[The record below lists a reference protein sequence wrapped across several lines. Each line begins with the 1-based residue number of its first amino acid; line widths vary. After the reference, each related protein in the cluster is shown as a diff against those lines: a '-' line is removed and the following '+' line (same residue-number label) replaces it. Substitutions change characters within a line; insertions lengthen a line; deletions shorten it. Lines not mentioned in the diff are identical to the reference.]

1 MTVVEFFFDIISP
14 YSRLQYE
21 LLMRKVPHWKS
32 MQLKLTPVS
41 IRAIFEGSSNP
52 SPALNPVKRAYLLRD
67 LEMVHQYHDIP
78 FAIPNDF
85 MKIAIE
91 IGSLKLQHFLAAI
104 QSEIDDETFKRLVG
118 EKFFDP
124 NNPINVFLEDQFK
137 QVAIDM
143 KIDRNL
149 IEKIL
154 SRLDSEEI
162 KAKLE
167 ENNRIAL
174 NLGGFGLPITL
185 VHCDPPQWV
194 FGSDRMHLLAHL
206 LHESI

>member
-104 QSEIDDETFKRLVG
+104 QSEIDDETFKRL
-118 EKFFDP
+118 
-124 NNPINVFLEDQFK
+124 DQFK

-194 FGSDRMHLLAHL
+194 FGSDRMHLLAHI